1 MNCYEIMH
9 NITGEIRYIFGYSYM
24 DAFRRSKLQH
34 TEWIILRCDY
44 ED

>member
-9 NITGEIRYIFGYSYM
+9 NITGEIRYIFGYSYV
-24 DAFRRSKLQH
+24 DACRKSKLELS
-34 TEWIILRCDY
+34 EWTVLQCDY